1 MFCFVDVPSQFGAS
15 LRAELMGLGKNPQ
28 IPYTRRTRRRAT
40 VQGFHSA
47 SRHVKLQV
55 QDPENDFTNIWKRLE
70 TARLQSLKCL
80 HSVYSILSFAWKA
93 MIWFHRPRWSD
104 AGHQSVWGHLEK
116 SSQALEQIPSDSS
129 VRFHPGASCFFIP
142 FHLIHPF
149 PSFFPCFRGFNPWL
163 LAALAQMCEASHALS
178 LYQITALT
186 VLCCVSGC
194 SASSQWLE
202 LTWNDKYMVNISIH

>member
-28 IPYTRRTRRRAT
+28 IPYTRRTRCRAT

-70 TARLQSLKCL
+70 TARLKSLKCL

-116 SSQALEQIPSDSS
+116 SSQALEQIPAYDSIR
-129 VRFHPGASCFFIP
+129 VHHVFFIP
-142 FHLIHPF
+142 FHPF
-149 PSFFPCFRGFNPWL
+149 PMFPRLQSMIAGSLGSNVRGQPRLISISDNRVN
-163 LAALAQMCEASHALS
+163 CV
-178 LYQITALT
+178 
-186 VLCCVSGC
+186 VLCVGLLSIISVAGID
-194 SASSQWLE
+194 LE
-202 LTWNDKYMVNISIH
+202 W